1 MTISQKLRPRPN
13 DKIRMTI
20 MAHRHRLGIMFTRR
34 ERRIV
39 RPLPAVVGK
48 RQMKSDVIRLFTVQ
62 WVTNSIWFL
71 RCRFGDK
78 SSIQISQCN
87 TLAAIIIYDYTN

>member
-20 MAHRHRLGIMFTRR
+20 MAHRHRLGIMFTRC

-39 RPLPAVVGK
+39 RPPAAVVGK

-62 WVTNSIWFL
+62 RVTILYGFCGVVVVIKL
-71 RCRFGDK
+71 
-78 SSIQISQCN
+78 N
-87 TLAAIIIYDYTN
+87 TNITVKYLD